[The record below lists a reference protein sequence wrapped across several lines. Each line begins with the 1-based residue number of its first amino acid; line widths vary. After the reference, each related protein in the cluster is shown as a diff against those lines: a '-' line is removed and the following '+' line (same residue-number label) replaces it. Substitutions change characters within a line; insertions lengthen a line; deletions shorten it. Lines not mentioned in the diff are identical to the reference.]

1 MKNSNVQV
9 SGKFKAVKTLAFIS
23 IQMFILSFSSNGFSQ
38 SGCLPTFQYN
48 ADGNMITQVQFG
60 TISNTSP
67 FTSGTTPVYEDFTS
81 ISTDVTIGQTYTI
94 SIKGPSSTFPSD
106 VTVFIDWN
114 QNGLFDEAGTYIGL
128 ISPANP
134 ANAVTI
140 TAPITVPVSA
150 LTGSTKLRIVKNTN
164 VNALGNPAAPS
175 TISTACDQNL
185 RAGQT
190 EDYSLNVLP
199 AAINCSGDP
208 GPNPGDLGCITL
220 TYKGVSTQYTTVRA
234 ADGNVWMQQNLG
246 SGQIATA
253 SNDAASYGD
262 LFQWG
267 RWDDGHQ
274 SRTSTLSTLAP
285 APNNP
290 TGLAANTE
298 FLNSTPVW
306 WDAAALSDTWQAET
320 PNDVTTTNG
329 CDPCK
334 ALGNEWHLPSS
345 DEWQAVITAESMTN
359 ILSAFQSNLKLAT
372 GGTRNASGTF
382 DFVGQRGYYWSNTTS
397 SSGGKMLYYSNFIV
411 NPNAGYP
418 RRQGGAIRCLKAL
431 PVPAV
436 ASIDVVTQNNVPA
449 TITTNAGTLQVE
461 AIVLPAGAIQ
471 DVTWSIINGTGTASI
486 STTGLVTAQTN
497 GTIWTKAVSVANTAI
512 KDSLLITISGQVVL
526 VQGIDVFTQNN
537 VPAVI
542 TTNAGTLQVEAII
555 LPANATNQNVIWS
568 IVNGTGT
575 ASISTTGLV
584 TAQTNGTIWAK
595 AVSAGNTALKDSIM
609 ITLSG
614 QAIPVLAI
622 DVITQ
627 NNAPAAI
634 TTNGGTLQVQ
644 ALFLPANATNQN
656 VNWSIVNGTG
666 TASISANGL
675 ISAQTNGTIWA
686 KAVSAGNPTIK
697 DSLLITISGQFGLS
711 VTEDVLS
718 AMEIY
723 PNPAQTAIYVQL
735 NQNHAAVN
743 LKLSDSKGSIV
754 YESKVAENEL
764 FEGLKIDVT
773 NLQPG
778 VYYLHLNSVDFQTV
792 KKVIKE

>member
-1 MKNSNVQV
+1 MKNSYVHV

-23 IQMFILSFSSNGFSQ
+23 IQIFILSFSSNGFSQ
-38 SGCLPTFQYN
+38 AGCLPAFQYN

-67 FTSGTTPVYEDFTS
+67 FTSGTTPVYENFTS

-114 QNGLFDEAGTYIGL
+114 QNGLFDEAGTYVGL

-140 TAPITVPVSA
+140 TGSITVPVGA
-150 LTGSTKLRIVKNTN
+150 LSGSTKMRIVKNTN
-164 VNALGNPAAPS
+164 VNALSNPNAPS

-190 EDYSLNVLP
+190 EDYSLHVLP
-199 AAINCSGDP
+199 AATTCSGDP
-208 GPNPGDLGCITL
+208 GPSPGDLGCITV
-220 TYKGVSTQYTTVRA
+220 TYNGVSTQYTTVRA

-246 SGQIATA
+246 SSQIATA
-253 SNDAASYGD
+253 SNDVPAYGD

-274 SRTSTLSTLAP
+274 SRTSTLSTVAP
-285 APNNP
+285 TPNNP
-290 TGLAANTE
+290 TGLVANAE

-306 WDAAALSDTWQAET
+306 WDGGALSDTWQAET

-359 ILSAFQSNLKLAT
+359 ILTAFQSNLKLAT

-436 ASIDVVTQNNVPA
+436 TSLDVITQNNVPATITTHAGTLQVEAIVLPAAAIQDVTWSIVGGTGTATISVSGLVTAQTNGTVWAKAISVDDIAIKDSLMITISGQLILVQGIDVITQNNVPA
-449 TITTNAGTLQVE
+449 TITTNAGTLQM
-461 AIVLPAGAIQ
+461 
-471 DVTWSIINGTGTASI
+471 
-486 STTGLVTAQTN
+486 
-497 GTIWTKAVSVANTAI
+497 
-512 KDSLLITISGQVVL
+512 
-526 VQGIDVFTQNN
+526 
-537 VPAVI
+537 
-542 TTNAGTLQVEAII
+542 EAII
-555 LPANATNQNVIWS
+555 LPANASNQNVTWS

-575 ASISTTGLV
+575 ASISATGLV

-595 AVSAGNTALKDSIM
+595 AVSVENTTLKDSLM
-609 ITLSG
+609 IILSG
-614 QAIPVLAI
+614 QAIPVLGI

-627 NNAPAAI
+627 NNLPAAI
-634 TTNGGTLQVQ
+634 TSNGGTLQVQ
-644 ALFLPANATNQN
+644 AIFLPANATNQN

-666 TASISANGL
+666 TATISANGL
-675 ISAQTNGTIWA
+675 ITAQTNGTIWA
-686 KAVSAGNPTIK
+686 KAVSAVNTTIK
-697 DSLLITISGQFGLS
+697 DSLLISISGQSGLS
-711 VTEDVLS
+711 VTEGILS
-718 AMEIY
+718 TVDIY
-723 PNPAQTAIYVQL
+723 PNPVQTTIYVQL
-735 NQNHAAVN
+735 NQNHARVH
-743 LKLSDSKGSIV
+743 LRLSDSKGSIV
-754 YESKVAENEL
+754 YEGEVGENEL
-764 FEGLKIDVT
+764 FEGAKIDVT

-778 VYYLHLNSVDFQTV
+778 VYYLHLDSADFQTV